1 MEKELFIDYLNNYQK
16 LGKESSEILAN
27 VIAKYPYFYSA
38 RVLKLLSDKSS
49 KSANFQDT
57 VRQVA
62 ALSSNRQSLFISLY
76 PATPIN
82 LSKSSS
88 LEPTPNENF
97 QDNDQSIEPQ
107 GSLDHEQDSNKVLSD
122 SISHEQE
129 SLSDNNENNLLELS
143 DVTFEQHHKS
153 DEEVYMGPQLYT
165 LEIPNGSLDEEGYL
179 TLTTAGNDQ
188 ISKEKGIPEADKSI
202 LELMDEEQSNP
213 IEILPVEDEVPNQIK
228 LIDAFIESNPR
239 IVPKQAPG
247 ETPIE
252 QEDISLESLK
262 EPEDA
267 VSESL
272 ANIYIIQK
280 HYDKAIRIYEKLCL
294 KYPEKRVYFAGQIEK
309 LRNQSDK

>member
-1 MEKELFIDYLNNYQK
+1 
-16 LGKESSEILAN
+16 
-27 VIAKYPYFYSA
+27 
-38 RVLKLLSDKSS
+38 
-49 KSANFQDT
+49 
-57 VRQVA
+57 
-62 ALSSNRQSLFISLY
+62 
-76 PATPIN
+76 
-82 LSKSSS
+82 
-88 LEPTPNENF
+88 
-97 QDNDQSIEPQ
+97 
-107 GSLDHEQDSNKVLSD
+107 LDHEQDSNKVISD